1 MDRGAWWATV
11 SDSFWTQL
19 STEQIYIHRQ
29 IYLALPPGN
38 RTRSSVNLENLY
50 EPSLLQKF

>member
-19 STEQIYIHRQ
+19 NTEQIYIHRQ